1 MTRLEAIKRLEW
13 MSWACRSVGSAVIC
27 GDDVACLELAVAA
40 LREQEKR
47 AEERKRGKDGDGNG

>member
-1 MTRLEAIKRLEW
+1 

-40 LREQEKR
+40 LREQER
-47 AEERKRGKDGDGNG
+47 SAGRKRGKDGDGND